1 MHATASSASRS
12 FQAPN
17 GLLARSFS
25 RPRPVTLHPAETE
38 IFAQGDKSGTL
49 YRIEFGAVRIYRLM
63 SDGRRQ
69 VVAFHIAGET
79 FGFEGSKAHSFFAEC
94 IVSSG
99 LTTVDVDGDGRYST
113 DLMEL
118 ALNEMVRAQEH
129 LLVVGKQCALER
141 LAVFLLDLAERQ
153 GDLHRIDIPM
163 TRTDIGDYLGMTI
176 ETVSRNLSK
185 LKAEGVV
192 RLSSPRSI
200 EILKPERLYRLANNH

>member
-38 IFAQGDKSGTL
+38 IYAQGDKSGTL

-79 FGFEGSKAHSFFAEC
+79 FGFEGGKAHSFFAEC

-118 ALNEMVRAQEH
+118 ALKEMVRAQEH
-129 LLVVGKQCALER
+129 LLVVGKQCALEK
-141 LAVFLLDLAERQ
+141 LAVFLVDLAERQ
-153 GDLHRIDIPM
+153 GDTDRIDIPM

-185 LKAEGVV
+185 LKAEGIV
-192 RLSSPRSI
+192 RLNSARSI
-200 EILKPERLYRLANNH
+200 EIVKPERLYRLADTH

>member
-1 MHATASSASRS
+1 MHASATASAG
-12 FQAPN
+12 FQPPK
-17 GLLARSFS
+17 GLLAKSFS
-25 RPRPVTLHPAETE
+25 RPRPVTLHTPEAE
-38 IFAQGDKSGTL
+38 IYAQGEKSGTL

-79 FGFEGSKAHSFFAEC
+79 FGFEGGRVHSFFAEC
-94 IVSSG
+94 IVSTG

-118 ALNEMVRAQEH
+118 ALKEMVRAQEH
-129 LLVVGKQCALER
+129 LLVVGKQCALEK
-141 LAVFLLDLAERQ
+141 LAVFLIDLAERQ
-153 GDLHRIDIPM
+153 GECDRIDIPM

-192 RLSSPRSI
+192 RLKSSRSI
-200 EILKPERLYRLANNH
+200 EVVKPERLQRLANKH

>member
-17 GLLARSFS
+17 GLLAKSFS
-25 RPRPVTLHPAETE
+25 RPRPVTLHTPETE
-38 IFAQGDKSGTL
+38 IYAQGDKSGTL
-49 YRIEFGAVRIYRLM
+49 YRVEFGAVRIYRLM

-79 FGFEGSKAHSFFAEC
+79 FGFEGAKVHSFFAEC
-94 IVSSG
+94 IVSTG
-99 LTTVDVDGDGRYST
+99 LTTVDVDGDGRYSAS
-113 DLMEL
+113 LMEL
-118 ALNEMVRAQEH
+118 ALKEMVRAQEH
-129 LLVVGKQCALER
+129 LLVVGKQCALEK
-141 LAVFLLDLAERQ
+141 LAVFLVDLAKRQ
-153 GDLHRIDIPM
+153 GDSDRIDIPM

-192 RLSSPRSI
+192 RLNSSRSI
-200 EILKPERLYRLANNH
+200 EIVKPDRLQRLARKH